1 MYGRYT
7 QSLGEYAR
15 EQGLQLKEME
25 KSRKKEE
32 KNRTKELRTYRGK
45 WTSRILRLV
54 AFVWRNT
61 FAKIGEDWVSLPQS
75 YANSNYALLL
85 TTYTSSYLYILL
97 GWKLSH
103 VVFRNVS

>member
-15 EQGLQLKEME
+15 EQGLQMKEME

-61 FAKIGEDWVSLPQS
+61 FAKIGEDWVSSLIDHESLKYSLVLISSLVDSIQIFIWF
-75 YANSNYALLL
+75 NNDKDSNC
-85 TTYTSSYLYILL
+85 
-97 GWKLSH
+97 
-103 VVFRNVS
+103 